1 MTRTLRK
8 PDQSMSEFTIKGLVR
23 FSYPA
28 QSGFRLSTSGQ
39 EQVHKVLYD
48 PARLE
53 RRFALFEMLCLRS
66 LAMQRDTDFKVGILV
81 GETLPNVARKRL
93 TDMLDGFKNAQ
104 LVTLPPMEH
113 YQAVATVFQ
122 ELPDVPDAKHTVTF
136 RLDDDDAMHAE
147 TVGRLRHLTHT
158 LLPLRNRKEPF
169 AIAFNRGFYF
179 DLTNPAKMITECYE
193 KTPLGVGMALVAP
206 VSSRQN
212 VFRRN
217 HRAAAQHFNCY
228 TEIAKPMFIRT
239 VHQDNDSSAET
250 TGHNGRMPQAK
261 VERTLRNNFGVDI
274 DMLKGL
280 ME

>member
-1 MTRTLRK
+1 
-8 PDQSMSEFTIKGLVR
+8 MSEFTIKVLVR
-23 FSYPA
+23 SSYLV
-28 QSGFRLSTSGQ
+28 QSSFRLSTIGQ

-48 PARLE
+48 TAQLE
-53 RRFALFEMLCLRS
+53 RRFSLFEMLCLRS
-66 LAMQRDTDFKVGILV
+66 LVMQRDTDFKVGILV
-81 GETLPNVARKRL
+81 GETLPNVVRKCL
-93 TDMLDGFKNAQ
+93 NDMLDGFKNAQ

-113 YQAVATVFQ
+113 CQAVATAFQ

-136 RLDDDDAMHAE
+136 WLDVDDAMHSE
-147 TVGRLRHLTHT
+147 TKGCLRHLTNM
-158 LLPLRNRKEPF
+158 LLPFHIHKEPF
-169 AIAFNRGFYF
+169 AIVFNRGFYF

-217 HRAAAQHFNCY
+217 HRAATQHLNCY

-239 VHQDNDSSAET
+239 VHQDNDLSAET
-250 TGHNGRMPQAK
+250 TGHKGRMPQAK
-261 VERTLRNNFGVDI
+261 VERTLCKNFGVDI

-280 ME
+280 IE

>member
-1 MTRTLRK
+1 
-8 PDQSMSEFTIKGLVR
+8 MSEFTIKGLVR

-81 GETLPNVARKRL
+81 GETLPNAARKRM

-113 YQAVATVFQ
+113 YQAVATAFQ

>member
-1 MTRTLRK
+1 
-8 PDQSMSEFTIKGLVR
+8 MSEFTIKGLVR

-28 QSGFRLSTSGQ
+28 NSGFRLSNGGP
-39 EQVHKVLYD
+39 EHVHKTLYD

-66 LAMQRDTDFKVGILV
+66 LAMQRDTEFQVGVLV
-81 GETLPNVARKRL
+81 GETLPNEARARL
-93 TDMLDGFKNAQ
+93 TDMLEGITNVN
-104 LVTLPPMEH
+104 LVTLPAMEH
-113 YQAVATVFQ
+113 YNAVATAFG
-122 ELPDVPDAKHTVTF
+122 ELPDIADAEHTVTF

-158 LLPLRNRKEPF
+158 LLPLRTRKEPF

-179 DLTNPAKMITECYE
+179 DLTNPDQMITECYE

-206 VSSRQN
+206 VDSRQN

-239 VHQDNDSSAET
+239 VHQDNDSAAET
-250 TGHNGRMPQAK
+250 TGHKGRMSQAK
-261 VERTLRNNFGVDI
+261 MERTLRNNFGVDK